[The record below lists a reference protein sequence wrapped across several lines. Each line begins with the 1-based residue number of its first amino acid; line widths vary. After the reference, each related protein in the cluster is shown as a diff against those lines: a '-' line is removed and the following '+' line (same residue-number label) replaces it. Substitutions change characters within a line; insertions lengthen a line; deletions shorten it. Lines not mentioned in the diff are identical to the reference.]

1 MPAILSNGPL
11 NKWRARQD
19 SIQSL
24 LRGAFFKLRLKAHH
38 SVFVYEILA
47 FPSVMSRICAG
58 SRLSV
63 PPFHNRPTGRW

>member
-1 MPAILSNGPL
+1 MPANLPNGPL
-11 NKWRARQD
+11 NNWRARQD
-19 SIQSL
+19 SIQLL

-38 SVFVYEILA
+38 SVLVYEILA
-47 FPSVMSRICAG
+47 FPSVVSRICYG